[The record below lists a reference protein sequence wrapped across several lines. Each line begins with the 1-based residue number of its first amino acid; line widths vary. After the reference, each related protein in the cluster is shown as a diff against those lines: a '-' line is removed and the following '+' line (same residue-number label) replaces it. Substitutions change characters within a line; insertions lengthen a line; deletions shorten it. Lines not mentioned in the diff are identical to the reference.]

1 MKKITAKRSKQ
12 KPTVESLE
20 LRKLYRDGKILRTEL
35 EEYHYIRYGFK
46 SKEDFHSKMRKV
58 VMTMIQL
65 GIDCEPTLSTET
77 RIGRVMKLLGC
88 LPNIKLCCACC
99 PENSESQQHLEFM
112 TIDHVNCGGRK
123 HRNENKSGHS
133 DYLLLKQGFKAS
145 DYQVICYN
153 CNCSLGHRGYCPHK
167 PEIKRSTKFEHTS
180 KCNEKT

>member
-1 MKKITAKRSKQ
+1 MKQIITAKRSKQ

-20 LRKLYRDGKILRTEL
+20 LRKLYREGKILRAEL
-35 EEYHYIRYGFK
+35 EEYHYIRHGFK

-88 LPNIKLCCACC
+88 PFDA
-99 PENSESQQHLEFM
+99 ETQQHLEFL
-112 TIDHVNCGGRK
+112 TIDHVNGGGRK

-133 DYLLLKQGFKAS
+133 DYLLLKHGFKAS
-145 DYQVICYN
+145 NYQVICYN

-167 PEIKRSTKFEHTS
+167 PDIKRSTKFEHTS